1 MRNSSSSDKN
11 SIMKNDF
18 ALLLIDV
25 ISDFEF
31 EDGEKLIKYALPMSR
46 KLAWLKARAKK
57 AGIPVIYINNNFGKW
72 QEDFAETVKYCLENS
87 VRGNKIVEL
96 LKPENDFY
104 VLKPMHSAFY
114 STTLDLLLS
123 NLGSKNL
130 ILTGVTADICILFTA
145 NDAYMR
151 EYQLI
156 IPQDCVA
163 AVKPKDKKSALEY
176 FKRVLKAEVLSSEE
190 IDFG

>member
-1 MRNSSSSDKN
+1 MKNNSNSDKD
-11 SIMKNDF
+11 SINKNDF

-31 EDGEKLIKYALPMSR
+31 EDGEKLIKFALPMSR
-46 KLAWLKARAKK
+46 KLAKLKTRAKK

-72 QEDFAETVKYCLENS
+72 QEDFAETVKYCLENP

-114 STTLDLLLS
+114 STTLDLLLN

-156 IPQDCVA
+156 IPKDCVA
-163 AVKPKDKKSALEY
+163 AVKPKDKKFALEY
-176 FKRVLKAEVLSSEE
+176 FKRVLKAEVLLSEE
-190 IDFG
+190 IDFR